1 MGIYVLR
8 SKVKVQRNNVK
19 RAKVREKFGF
29 DVYRDPW
36 FKSKKKRSK
45 FIDACPVVRVQQGKP
60 IPF

>member
-1 MGIYVLR
+1 
-8 SKVKVQRNNVK
+8 VQRNNVK

-45 FIDACPVVRVQQGKP
+45 FIESCPVVRVQQGKP